1 MEEKEPKL
9 SEFAIKISHEAKL
22 KELLRNLNSIESQL
36 FTDAAKEFIK
46 VLKSDAGPEFL
57 HSYIQTSSKLVEIS
71 QAWESR
77 NGKPGFLHILNLVS
91 AILKLWKDNMG
102 GERGGG
108 DAGRWLDKFARSLI
122 EEKMGDLYK
131 ELNSKE
137 AKRQNAVLSLLASVV
152 LRNSHLAWEVAK
164 VFDFKLA
171 VFPKLAEVRLRVK
184 KPDEGR
190 RKIHST
196 RKMFVRFAMS
206 FLEVGHPRLLRG
218 VLQQKEMYS
227 GVLRGLGNDDEETL
241 VYVLSV
247 LRDRVLVPESIVPPG
262 LRSVLFGN
270 VTLEQL
276 ISVSGRGEFVDAAE
290 LAHNVLMMVC
300 IDPENGLMPD
310 LNRHPNPL
318 RGNPKRLLSL
328 MKKLKATE
336 VVYHKELLLAIV
348 RGRPLFG
355 SLYLDEFPYSI
366 EDVASDNW
374 FPAISLAA
382 DVVSSVSVGHGFVD
396 IRAPDSEDVQ
406 NIIKCIGPR
415 PFSRSII
422 TKGLLHAD
430 SLVKHGTLKLVIE
443 VLQLFD
449 YLLKALDTSYSDQ
462 QMHGW
467 GALKA
472 EIQNGVRMF
481 LPDPQVLFSLLSPL
495 SSHIKSLESAS
506 KRKAEAE
513 MVPEHCVNPSKR
525 LKSSTASEDLDIV
538 ISGVNSSGV
547 DLFEEGEV
555 VASDGEQQLENG
567 ADIDQSIRDIWGLS
581 QFSAKQANIKDV
593 DTFFY
598 SKILDSLKIYYRT
611 MPMAMEGSVDF
622 FKLIPNNPLALPM
635 ILQQS
640 LLQLL
645 NEHVSQFSKNVTPI
659 TNPPQM
665 YRHLHPF
672 IVLLVGSPL
681 KQIKEQAYALA
692 KAAIL
697 STGAFDK
704 NVKEIC
710 AWFFFIPGYNTYN
723 ILRDLDVQIYQE
735 LSSVIVSFLC
745 DAVSTTGNNLY
756 KYMESL
762 KHYIYDAEGGK
773 DLSPEVS
780 PFIICVLEKCLRLL
794 SSESGSF
801 TLPQKSLISLYV
813 SNTIKYLL
821 DTQVKAEVL
830 SALIDRVLSEK
841 LENSNVDVLE
851 FAEYPCEWRPLK
863 TLLRFAR
870 DILHRQCY
878 GIYSNVKDIKRS
890 DNSFV
895 KTLADIREVL
905 KSEYHSGLVGL
916 SVGFS
921 FSLMC
926 TRRNELLQNFQIVL
940 SISSNLSEVPFSVL
954 SSILFLEPSYLD
966 DVIELCPEVFF
977 AALDSVKHCE
987 EKGESLYKADLDS
1000 LGAASFE
1007 LYRYLKSVPF
1017 YVVFSSIAQS
1027 CSLHLVERSKLQK
1040 LLLDKVTGIASDHLI
1055 SSLCNVLFWIN
1066 HTRSCYGLRSLEQL
1080 EMLCDICFILAEQ
1093 LLRQL
1098 LIQNMDTVILAH
1110 DNEPLPLHCVV
1121 DVAEI
1126 IYNNPALTASLNCS
1140 LSGDNVFSD
1149 SVFGETL
1156 EKLLELAK
1164 QGICKMDLNVL
1175 NLLITA
1181 SELLFV
1187 VHGGKISA
1195 EVVNDRKRISRAF
1208 NLLKEKLFLIFK
1220 SRFDACVQSMDF
1232 KPLLPTFYALHSLIS
1247 FISPS
1252 ELLELVNWTFS
1263 QIDINDAALHMPSK
1277 RNALFI
1283 GLHLASCTF
1292 DFLSELMRQPYQENK
1307 PYSFSG
1313 GTETHFDVLLFER
1326 IFFQLLQI
1334 GCHLKL
1340 EIADACL
1347 LKAFNV
1353 VKMHKAIHHSHLPSV
1368 MVLQRVVATIPVNI
1382 FSYCLHKINRTK
1394 SDLVYNI
1401 VAMSPLHM
1409 SVFGSMFSEILD
1421 KSSLPNA
1428 NITQGTCR
1436 HCFSD
1441 EELLMVLPTVFLYLN
1456 LVIPKFGG
1464 QLCKAFEAIRL
1475 VYGRVLLSGFSKWK
1489 SFVSGTI
1496 FEIGFDK
1503 LLIASKEEY
1512 TDLFSDSLLG
1522 KTILM
1527 VRDHLISGEDAM
1539 RVDRRLDLYNS
1550 MFPSTAD
1557 NIIDDFC
1564 GETGGRLLKKPLDFV
1579 NRVVAKI
1586 NLCRM
1591 LLFTEHTQIKT
1602 QVDNGKKKV
1611 DSPQVTSDMATSKIR
1626 FLKMLINS
1634 WILIVKKFPEN
1645 IDYIGNVDGEKLP
1658 LFRFLEVF
1666 VMNNVLELTVD
1677 MHDYLIELDSH
1688 PFIEQLVKS
1697 FLLYRFGDPVTLKM
1711 LRTALAYISQW
1722 KFSCSSSIQ
1731 LLLAHSQFANSIQVA
1746 CQSFVSSKFGL
1757 VFTPMQ
1763 SILRLFFVGHG
1774 GPDTLDCKSNK
1785 LTDKE
1790 TLYLLELVKFV
1801 RVLLHIY
1808 AQQRELN
1815 FGEDTGINAQEL
1827 VHLLLFSYG
1836 ATCSEVDLEIYNL
1849 LLDIESNDES
1859 CAGTVARTDYL
1870 WGIASLKARK
1880 DLEQDKD
1887 MQSVEQKNVEIYERQ
1902 KVKFREN
1909 IPIDPKICAQ
1919 TVLFFPYNRVVYEG
1933 NSPKLQK
1940 ASYAV
1945 VHEGPST
1952 TDKLQIYD
1960 PVFILRFSIHCLSM
1974 SYIEPIEFASLGLL
1988 AVTFASI
1995 SSPDDDMRKLG
2006 YEALAK
2012 FKSALEKCQ
2021 KKKEVVRLR
2030 LLLTYLQNGIEEPWQ
2045 RIPSVIAV
2053 FAAEASVILLDP
2065 SNNNYSTISKHLSNS
2080 PSVNMK
2086 AIPLFRN
2093 FFWSTSITFKA
2104 DRVWML
2110 RLLCAGLN
2118 TEDDAQ
2124 TYIRNSIFETLL
2136 SFYSSPLSDNES
2148 KELIIQVVK
2157 KAVLLH
2163 KAVWFLV
2170 EHCGV
2175 ISWLSSI
2182 LLFIYGSGFE
2192 EQQKFVLTQL
2202 PIILEVVN
2210 CITSPRNIVEWLQK
2224 HAMEQLSELSL
2235 HLYKI
2240 LVSGVELIKYQS
2252 SICVSILQILAL
2264 VLKISQKRKIYQPH
2278 FTLSDEGLFQ
2288 LYEAVEACSKLVCY
2302 PIMGLGLKAVLMST
2316 PPVTILQMDQEKLF
2330 KFLRWAVTTAL
2341 QSKSEELVIPEDSDH
2356 HMTAVSGK
2364 RQPEE
2369 SLESKLLRW
2378 LTASVILGKITLNS
2392 RKLDND
2398 SLLERSSLHAFQ
2410 SWLGCP
2416 EKEFGETVKYS
2427 GEEILA
2433 AAIIYLLK
2441 QLNFS
2446 HQFLPSSVSALC
2458 LLLLSDSPAGLKSL
2472 VGFQTCLPSL
2482 CSKIHWPVE
2491 ANPAWRWSYHQAW
2504 RDLTT
2509 EVSELK
2515 RVEEIHACERLLV
2528 VASNVLIEKSGCSH
2542 FFDLNDVDKLHVH
2555 EWETSFIHS
2564 E

>member
-1 MEEKEPKL
+1 MEAKEQKF
-9 SEFAIKISHEAKL
+9 SEFSIKISHEAKL
-22 KELLRNLNSIESQL
+22 KEILRNLNSIESQL
-36 FTDAAKEFIK
+36 FSDAAKEFIK
-46 VLKSDAGPEFL
+46 VLKSDEGPEFIQ
-57 HSYIQTSSKLVEIS
+57 SYIQTSSKLVEIS

-77 NGKPGFLHILNLVS
+77 HGKPGFLHILNLVS
-91 AILKLWKDNMG
+91 AILKLWKENLG
-102 GERGGG
+102 GEGGG
-108 DAGRWLDKFARSLI
+108 GGAGRWLDKFARSLI
-122 EEKMGDLYK
+122 EEKMGVLYK

-137 AKRQNAVLSLLASVV
+137 AKRQNAVLYLLASIV

-184 KPDEGR
+184 KLDEGR

-196 RKMFVRFAMS
+196 RKAFVRFAMS

-218 VLQQKEMYS
+218 ILQQKEMYS
-227 GVLRGLGNDDEETL
+227 GVLRGLGNDDEDTL

-276 ISVSGRGEFVDAAE
+276 ISVSGRGEFVYAAE
-290 LAHNVLMMVC
+290 LAHNVLKMVC

-318 RGNPKRLLSL
+318 RGNSRRLLSL

-348 RGRPLFG
+348 RGRPLLG

-382 DVVSSVSVGHGFVD
+382 DVVSSVSVGYGFVD
-396 IRAPDSEDVQ
+396 THAPDSEDVQ
-406 NIIKCIGPR
+406 NIIKCIRPR

-430 SLVKHGTLKLVIE
+430 SLVKHGTLKLVTE

-449 YLLKALDTSYSDQ
+449 YLVKTLDTFYTDH
-462 QMHGW
+462 QMRGW
-467 GALKA
+467 GALKE
-472 EIQNGVRMF
+472 EIQNGVRML
-481 LPDPQVLFSLLSPL
+481 LPDPQVLLSLLSPL
-495 SSHIKSLESAS
+495 SSHVKSLEFAS

-513 MVPEHCVNPSKR
+513 IVPEHCGNPSKR
-525 LKSSTASEDLDIV
+525 LKSSHASEDLDLV
-538 ISGVNSSGV
+538 ISGVNSSGM
-547 DLFEEGEV
+547 DLLEEGEDV
-555 VASDGEQQLENG
+555 DSDGEQPLENG
-567 ADIDQSIRDIWGLS
+567 ADIDQCVRDIWGLS
-581 QFSAKQANIKDV
+581 QCSASQTNIKDV

-598 SKILDSLKIYYRT
+598 AKILDSLKIYYRN
-611 MPMAMEGSVDF
+611 MPTAMERSVDF
-622 FKLIPNNPLALPM
+622 FKLIPNNPLALPT

-645 NEHVSQFSKNVTPI
+645 NEHVGQISKDVTPV
-659 TNPPQM
+659 TSPPQM

-672 IVLLVGSPL
+672 LVLLVGSPL
-681 KQIKEQAYALA
+681 KQIKEQAYTLA
-692 KAAIL
+692 EAAIL

-704 NVKEIC
+704 NIKEIC
-710 AWFFFIPGYNTYN
+710 AWFFFIPGYTDHF
-723 ILRDLDVQIYQE
+723 LGEPDVQILQE

-821 DTQVKAEVL
+821 DTQVKAEAL
-830 SALIDRVLSEK
+830 SGLVNHILSEK
-841 LENSNVDVLE
+841 LENSNVDVVE
-851 FAEYPCEWRPLK
+851 FAECPCEWRPLK

-870 DILHRQCY
+870 DILHQRCY
-878 GIYSNVKDIKRS
+878 GINSNVKDIERPDS
-890 DNSFV
+890 SFV
-895 KTLADIREVL
+895 KTLADIEDVL
-905 KSEYHSGLVGL
+905 KTEYHAGLVGL

-926 TRRNELLQNFQIVL
+926 TRRDDLLQNFPIVL

-954 SSILFLEPSYLD
+954 SFILFLEPSYLD
-966 DVIELCPEVFF
+966 DVIELWPELFA
-977 AALDSVKHCE
+977 AALDNVENCE
-987 EKGESLYKADLDS
+987 DKRESLYKAYHDS
-1000 LGAASFE
+1000 VGASSFA
-1007 LYRYLKSVPF
+1007 LTRYLKIVPF
-1017 YVVFSSIAQS
+1017 YVLFSSIAQS
-1027 CSLHLVERSKLQK
+1027 CSLHLVERPRLQK
-1040 LLLDKVTGIASDHLI
+1040 LLLDKVTGIAPDHLI

-1066 HTRSCYGLRSLEQL
+1066 HTRSCDGLRSLEEL
-1080 EMLCDICFILAEQ
+1080 EILSETCFMLAEH

-1098 LIQNMDTVILAH
+1098 LIENVDTVISAH
-1110 DNEPLPLHCVV
+1110 DKEPLQLHCVA

-1126 IYNNPALTASLNCS
+1126 IYTNPALTASLNCS
-1140 LSGDNVFSD
+1140 LSGDNVLSD
-1149 SVFGETL
+1149 SVFGETM
-1156 EKLLELAK
+1156 EKLLELARE
-1164 QGICKMDLNVL
+1164 GICRMDVNVL
-1175 NLLITA
+1175 NLLRTT

-1187 VHGGKISA
+1187 GHGGKISA
-1195 EVVNDRKRISRAF
+1195 QVINGRKRISRAF
-1208 NLLKEKLFLIFK
+1208 NLLKEKLFVIFK
-1220 SRFDACVQSMDF
+1220 SRFDTCVKSMDF
-1232 KPLLPTFYALHSLIS
+1232 KPFLPTFYALHSFIS

-1252 ELLELVNWTFS
+1252 ELLELVNWSFS
-1263 QIDINDAALHMPSK
+1263 QIDINDATLHMPSK
-1277 RNALFI
+1277 RSALFI
-1283 GLHLASCTF
+1283 CLHLASCTF
-1292 DFLSELMRQPYQENK
+1292 DFLSEHMRQPYLENK

-1326 IFFQLLQI
+1326 IFFQLLQV
-1334 GCHLKL
+1334 GSHLKL
-1340 EIADACL
+1340 DIADACL

-1353 VKMHKAIHHSHLPSV
+1353 VKMHKGIHHSHLPSV
-1368 MVLQRVVATIPVNI
+1368 MVLQRVVATIPISI
-1382 FSYCLHKINRTK
+1382 FSYCLQKINRTRA
-1394 SDLVYNI
+1394 DLVYDI

-1409 SVFGSMFSEILD
+1409 SVFGSILSEILD
-1421 KSSLPNA
+1421 KSLPPA
-1428 NITQGTCR
+1428 SVMLGTSK

-1441 EELLMVLPTVFLYLN
+1441 EELLMVLPTVLLYLN

-1464 QLCKAFEAIRL
+1464 QLCKAFEAICL
-1475 VYGRVLLSGFSKWK
+1475 AYGPVLLSSFSKWK
-1489 SFVSGTI
+1489 SFVAERI
-1496 FEIGFDK
+1496 FEIGFDD
-1503 LLIASKEEY
+1503 LIVSKEEY
-1512 TDLFSDSLLG
+1512 SNLFSCSLLG
-1522 KTILM
+1522 KTIQM
-1527 VRDHLISGEDAM
+1527 VRDHLILGENGIGI
-1539 RVDRRLDLYNS
+1539 DRRLDLYNS
-1550 MFPSTAD
+1550 ICPSTTD
-1557 NIIDDFC
+1557 HIVDDFC
-1564 GETGGRLLKKPLDFV
+1564 GKTGGRSLMKSLDFV

-1586 NLCRM
+1586 NLCRV

-1602 QVDNGKKKV
+1602 QVDNGEKEVDFPKV
-1611 DSPQVTSDMATSKIR
+1611 TFNMATSQIH

-1634 WILIVKKFPEN
+1634 WILIVKKFQEK
-1645 IDYIGNVDGEKLP
+1645 IDYIGNADGDKLP
-1658 LFRFLEVF
+1658 VIRFLEVF
-1666 VMNNVLELTVD
+1666 VMNNVLELTTD
-1677 MHDYLIELDSH
+1677 MHDSLIELDSH

-1711 LRTALAYISQW
+1711 LRTILANISHW
-1722 KFSCSSSIQ
+1722 KFSCASSIQ
-1731 LLLAHSQFANSIQVA
+1731 LLLAHSQFANSIHVA
-1746 CQSFVSSKFGL
+1746 CQSFASSKFGL

-1763 SILRLFFVGHG
+1763 SILRLFFVGRG
-1774 GPDTLDCKSNK
+1774 GPDTLDCKNNELK
-1785 LTDKE
+1785 DRE
-1790 TLYLLELVKFV
+1790 TLHLLELVKFV

-1808 AQQRELN
+1808 AQQREVN
-1815 FGEDTGINAQEL
+1815 FTEDTGINGQEL
-1827 VHLLLFSYG
+1827 IHLLLLVYG

-1859 CAGTVARTDYL
+1859 CAGTVAQTDYL

-1880 DLEQDKD
+1880 DLEHDRVT
-1887 MQSVEQKNVEIYERQ
+1887 QSADQNNIEVYERR

-1919 TVLFFPYNRVVYEG
+1919 TVLFFPYNRVVYGG
-1933 NSPKLQK
+1933 NSLKLQK
-1940 ASYAV
+1940 ASSVV

-1952 TDKLQIYD
+1952 TVQIYD
-1960 PVFILRFSIHCLSM
+1960 PVFILRFSIHCLVM

-2006 YEALAK
+2006 YESLVK

-2045 RIPSVIAV
+2045 RIPSAIAV

-2080 PSVNMK
+2080 PSMNMK
-2086 AIPLFRN
+2086 VIPLFRN
-2093 FFWSTSITFKA
+2093 FFWSTSVTFKA

-2124 TYIRNSIFETLL
+2124 TYIRNSIFETLI
-2136 SFYSSPLSDNES
+2136 SFYTSPLSDNES

-2182 LLFIYGSGFE
+2182 LPFLYGSGFDD
-2192 EQQKFVLTQL
+2192 QRKFVLAQL
-2202 PIILEVVN
+2202 PIILEVVS

-2224 HAMEQLSELSL
+2224 HAMEQLSELAL

-2240 LVSGVELIKYQS
+2240 LVSGVELITDQS

-2264 VLKISQKRKIYQPH
+2264 VLKMSQKRKIYQPH
-2278 FTLSDEGLFQ
+2278 FTLSGEGLFQ
-2288 LYEAVEACSKLVCY
+2288 LHEPVEACSKSIY
-2302 PIMGLGLKAVLMST
+2302 NPIMGLGLKVVLMST
-2316 PPVTILQMDQEKLF
+2316 PPVTILQMDQEKLL

-2341 QSKSEELVIPEDSDH
+2341 QSKLEELDTAEDSDH
-2356 HMTAVSGK
+2356 HLIAVSGK

-2369 SLESKLLRW
+2369 SLDSKLLRW
-2378 LTASVILGKITLNS
+2378 LTASAILGKIALNS
-2392 RKLDND
+2392 RKLND
-2398 SLLERSSLHAFQ
+2398 GSVLEKSSLHALQ
-2410 SWLGCP
+2410 SWLECP
-2416 EKEFGETVKYS
+2416 EIEIKETVEY
-2427 GEEILA
+2427 GREEILA
-2433 AAIIYLLK
+2433 TTIIHLLK

-2446 HQFLPSSVSALC
+2446 HQLLPSSVSALC
-2458 LLLLSDSPAGLKSL
+2458 LLLLSDSSTGLKSL
-2472 VGFQTCLPSL
+2472 NGVRSCLPSL
-2482 CSKIHWPVE
+2482 CSKIQWPVE
-2491 ANPAWRWSYHQAW
+2491 AIPAWRWSYYHPW

-2509 EVSELK
+2509 KLSD
-2515 RVEEIHACERLLV
+2515 VEKLDEIHACERLVV
-2528 VASNVLIEKSGCSH
+2528 VASNVVTEKSGCSH
-2542 FFDLNDVDKLHVH
+2542 FFDLKDVDKLRVH
-2555 EWETSFIHS
+2555 EWERTLIHS

>member
-1 MEEKEPKL
+1 MEMKEQKF
-9 SEFAIKISHEAKL
+9 SEFAIKIRHEAKL
-22 KELLRNLNSIESQL
+22 KEILRNLNSIESQL
-36 FTDAAKEFIK
+36 FSDAAKEFIK

-57 HSYIQTSSKLVEIS
+57 QSYVQTSSKLVEIS

-77 NGKPGFLHILNLVS
+77 HGKPGFLHILNLVS
-91 AILKLWKDNMG
+91 AILKLWKDNVG
-102 GERGGG
+102 GGGGG
-108 DAGRWLDKFARSLI
+108 DVGRWLDKFARSLI

-137 AKRQNAVLSLLASVV
+137 AKRQNAVLYLLASIV

-184 KPDEGR
+184 KLDEGR

-196 RKMFVRFAMS
+196 RKAFVRFAMS

-218 VLQQKEMYS
+218 ILQQKEMYS
-227 GVLRGLGNDDEETL
+227 GVLRGLGNDEEETL

-276 ISVSGRGEFVDAAE
+276 ISVSGRGEFVHAAE

-318 RGNPKRLLSL
+318 RGNSRRLLSL

-374 FPAISLAA
+374 FPTISLAA
-382 DVVSSVSVGHGFVD
+382 DVVSSVSVGHGFAD
-396 IRAPDSEDVQ
+396 KHAPDNEDVQ
-406 NIIKCIGPR
+406 NIIKCIRSR

-443 VLQLFD
+443 VLHLFD
-449 YLLKALDTSYSDQ
+449 YLVKTLDTFYTDHQ
-462 QMHGW
+462 IRGW
-467 GALKA
+467 GALKE
-472 EIQNGVRMF
+472 EIQNGVRML
-481 LPDPQVLFSLLSPL
+481 LPDPQVLLSLLSPL
-495 SSHIKSLESAS
+495 SSHVKSLESAS

-513 MVPEHCVNPSKR
+513 IVPLHSGNSSKR
-525 LKSSTASEDLDIV
+525 LKSSHASEDLDLV
-538 ISGVNSSGV
+538 ISGVNSSGMN
-547 DLFEEGEV
+547 LFEEGEDV
-555 VASDGEQQLENG
+555 DSDGEQPLENG
-567 ADIDQSIRDIWGLS
+567 ADIDRCVRDIWGLS
-581 QFSAKQANIKDV
+581 QCSASLINIKDV

-611 MPMAMEGSVDF
+611 MPMAMERSVDF
-622 FKLIPNNPLALPM
+622 FKLIPNNPLALPT

-645 NEHVSQFSKNVTPI
+645 NEHVSLISKDVTPI
-659 TNPPQM
+659 TSPPQM
-665 YRHLHPF
+665 YRHLHLF
-672 IVLLVGSPL
+672 LVLLVGSPL
-681 KQIKEQAYALA
+681 KQIKKQAYALA
-692 KAAIL
+692 ETAIL

-710 AWFFFIPGYNTYN
+710 AWFFFIPGYTDNF
-723 ILRDLDVQIYQE
+723 LGELEVQILQE

-762 KHYIYDAEGGK
+762 KHYNYDAEGGK

-821 DTQVKAEVL
+821 DTQVKAEAL
-830 SALIDRVLSEK
+830 SGLVNRILSEK
-841 LENSNVDVLE
+841 LENNNVDVLE
-851 FAEYPCEWRPLK
+851 LAECPCEWRPLK

-870 DILHRQCY
+870 DILHQRCY
-878 GIYSNVKDIKRS
+878 GINSNVKDIERPDS
-890 DNSFV
+890 SFV
-895 KTLADIREVL
+895 KTLADIEDVL
-905 KSEYHSGLVGL
+905 KTEYHIGLVGL

-926 TRRNELLQNFQIVL
+926 TRRDELLHNFPTVL
-940 SISSNLSEVPFSVL
+940 SISCNLSEVPFSVL
-954 SSILFLEPSYLD
+954 SSILFLESSYLD
-966 DVIELCPEVFF
+966 DVIELWPELFA
-977 AALDSVKHCE
+977 AALDNVENCE
-987 EKGESLYKADLDS
+987 DKGESLYNGDHDS
-1000 LGAASFE
+1000 VGAASFA
-1007 LYRYLKSVPF
+1007 LSRYLKIVPF
-1017 YVVFSSIAQS
+1017 YALFSSIVQS
-1027 CSLHLVERSKLQK
+1027 CSLHLVERPRLQK
-1040 LLLDKVTGIASDHLI
+1040 LLLDKVTGIAPDHLI

-1066 HTRSCYGLRSLEQL
+1066 HTRSCDGLRSLEEL
-1080 EMLCDICFILAEQ
+1080 EILSETCFMLAEH

-1098 LIQNMDTVILAH
+1098 LIENVDTVISAH
-1110 DNEPLPLHCVV
+1110 DKEPLQLHCVV

-1126 IYNNPALTASLNCS
+1126 IYTNTALTASLNCS
-1140 LSGDNVFSD
+1140 LSGDNVLSD
-1149 SVFGETL
+1149 SVFGETM
-1156 EKLLELAK
+1156 EKLLELARE
-1164 QGICKMDLNVL
+1164 GICRMDVNAL
-1175 NLLITA
+1175 NLLRTA

-1187 VHGGKISA
+1187 VHGGNISA
-1195 EVVNDRKRISRAF
+1195 RVINGRKHISRAF

-1220 SRFDACVQSMDF
+1220 TRFDASVKSMDY
-1232 KPLLPTFYALHSLIS
+1232 KPLLPTFYALHSFIS

-1252 ELLELVNWTFS
+1252 ELLELVNWSFS
-1263 QIDINDAALHMPSK
+1263 QIDINDATFHMPSK

-1292 DFLSELMRQPYQENK
+1292 DFLAEQMRQPYFENK
-1307 PYSFSG
+1307 LYSFSG

-1326 IFFQLLQI
+1326 ILFQLLHV
-1334 GCHLKL
+1334 GSHLKL
-1340 EIADACL
+1340 DIADACL
-1347 LKAFNV
+1347 LKAFTV
-1353 VKMHKAIHHSHLPSV
+1353 VKMHKGIHHSHLPSV
-1368 MVLQRVVATIPVNI
+1368 MVLQSVVATIPINI
-1382 FSYCLHKINRTK
+1382 FSYCLQKINRTRA
-1394 SDLVYNI
+1394 DLVYYI

-1409 SVFGSMFSEILD
+1409 SVFGSMLFKILD
-1421 KSSLPNA
+1421 KSLPPA
-1428 NITQGTCR
+1428 NVMQGTSK

-1441 EELLMVLPTVFLYLN
+1441 EELLMVLPTVMLYLN

-1464 QLCKAFEAIRL
+1464 QLCKAFEPICLA
-1475 VYGRVLLSGFSKWK
+1475 YGPVLLSGFSKWK
-1489 SFVSGTI
+1489 SFVSDRI
-1496 FEIGFDK
+1496 FEIGFDDM
-1503 LLIASKEEY
+1503 IASKEEY
-1512 TDLFSDSLLG
+1512 SDLFSYSLLG

-1527 VRDHLISGEDAM
+1527 VRDHLILGDNIIA
-1539 RVDRRLDLYNS
+1539 VDRRLDLYNS
-1550 MFPSTAD
+1550 ICPSTTD
-1557 NIIDDFC
+1557 HIVDDFC
-1564 GETGGRLLKKPLDFV
+1564 GKTGGRSLLKPLDFV

-1586 NLCRM
+1586 NLCRV
-1591 LLFTEHTQIKT
+1591 LLFTEHTQ
-1602 QVDNGKKKV
+1602 VDNGEKKV
-1611 DSPQVTSDMATSKIR
+1611 DSPKVTFNMATSKIH

-1634 WILIVKKFPEN
+1634 WILIVKKFQDN
-1645 IDYIGNVDGEKLP
+1645 IDYIRNIDGDKLSV
-1658 LFRFLEVF
+1658 FRFLEVF
-1666 VMNNVLELTVD
+1666 VMNNVLELTAD
-1677 MHDYLIELDSH
+1677 MHDSLIELDSH

-1711 LRTALAYISQW
+1711 LRTILANISHW
-1722 KFSCSSSIQ
+1722 KFACDSSIQ
-1731 LLLAHSQFANSIQVA
+1731 LLLAHSQFANSIHVA

-1763 SILRLFFVGHG
+1763 SILRLFLVGRG
-1774 GPDTLDCKSNK
+1774 GPDTLDCKSNELK
-1785 LTDKE
+1785 DRESLH
-1790 TLYLLELVKFV
+1790 LLELVKLV

-1808 AQQRELN
+1808 AQQREVN
-1815 FGEDTGINAQEL
+1815 FGEDTGINGQEL
-1827 VHLLLFSYG
+1827 IHLLLLAYG

-1880 DLEQDKD
+1880 DLEHDRVT
-1887 MQSVEQKNVEIYERQ
+1887 QSVDQNNMEVYERR
-1902 KVKFREN
+1902 KDKFREN

-1919 TVLFFPYNRVVYEG
+1919 TVLFFPYDRVVYGG

-1940 ASYAV
+1940 ASSVV

-1952 TDKLQIYD
+1952 TVQIYD
-1960 PVFILRFSIHCLSM
+1960 PVFILRFSIHCLVM

-1988 AVTFASI
+1988 AVTFVSI

-2006 YEALAK
+2006 YESLVK

-2045 RIPSVIAV
+2045 RIPSAIAV

-2065 SNNNYSTISKHLSNS
+2065 SNNNYSTISKHLGNS
-2080 PSVNMK
+2080 PSMNMK
-2086 AIPLFRN
+2086 VIPLFKI

-2104 DRVWML
+2104 DRIWML
-2110 RLLCAGLN
+2110 RLLCSGLN

-2124 TYIRNSIFETLL
+2124 TYIRNSIFETLI
-2136 SFYSSPLSDNES
+2136 SFYTSPLSDNES

-2157 KAVLLH
+2157 KGVLLH

-2182 LLFIYGSGFE
+2182 LPFLHGSGFE
-2192 EQQKFVLTQL
+2192 DQRKFVLAQL
-2202 PIILEVVN
+2202 PIILEVVS

-2224 HAMEQLSELSL
+2224 HAMGQLSELAL

-2240 LVSGVELIKYQS
+2240 LVSSVELIKDQS
-2252 SICVSILQILAL
+2252 RICVSILQILAL

-2288 LYEAVEACSKLVCY
+2288 LFEAVETCSKSIY
-2302 PIMGLGLKAVLMST
+2302 NPIMGLGLKVVLVST
-2316 PPVTILQMDQEKLF
+2316 PPVAILQMDQEKLL
-2330 KFLRWAVTTAL
+2330 KFLRWAVTSAL
-2341 QSKSEELVIPEDSDH
+2341 QSKSEELDTGEDSDH
-2356 HMTAVSGK
+2356 HLIAVSEK

-2369 SLESKLLRW
+2369 SLDSKLLRW
-2378 LTASVILGKITLNS
+2378 LTASAILGKVTLNS
-2392 RKLDND
+2392 RKLND
-2398 SLLERSSLHAFQ
+2398 GSVLEKSSLHALQ
-2410 SWLGCP
+2410 AWLECP
-2416 EKEFGETVKYS
+2416 EKETKETVEYDC
-2427 GEEILA
+2427 GEILA
-2433 AAIIYLLK
+2433 AAIIQLLK

-2446 HQFLPSSVSALC
+2446 HQLLPSSVSALC
-2458 LLLLSDSPAGLKSL
+2458 LLLLSDTSTVSYVGLKSL
-2472 VGFQTCLPSL
+2472 NGVGSCLPSL
-2482 CSKIHWPVE
+2482 CSKIQWPVE
-2491 ANPAWRWSYHQAW
+2491 AIPAWRWSYYHPW

-2509 EVSELK
+2509 KLSA
-2515 RVEEIHACERLLV
+2515 VEKLDEIHACERLLA
-2528 VASNVLIEKSGCSH
+2528 VASNVVTEKSGCSH
-2542 FFDLNDVDKLHVH
+2542 FFDLKDVDKLRVH
-2555 EWETSFIHS
+2555 EWERTLIHS

>member
-1 MEEKEPKL
+1 METKEQKF

-22 KELLRNLNSIESQL
+22 KEILRNLNSIESQL
-36 FTDAAKEFIK
+36 FSDAAKEFTR
-46 VLKSDAGPEFL
+46 VLKSDVGPEFL
-57 HSYIQTSSKLVEIS
+57 QSYVQTSSKLVEIS

-77 NGKPGFLHILNLVS
+77 QGKPGFLHILNLVS
-91 AILKLWKDNMG
+91 AILKLWKDNV
-102 GERGGG
+102 GGG
-108 DAGRWLDKFARSLI
+108 GGSDAGRWLDKFARSLI

-137 AKRQNAVLSLLASVV
+137 AKRQNAVLYLLASIV

-184 KPDEGR
+184 KLDEGR

-196 RKMFVRFAMS
+196 RKAFVRFAMS

-218 VLQQKEMYS
+218 ILQQKEMYS

-276 ISVSGRGEFVDAAE
+276 ISVSGRSEFVHAAE

-318 RGNPKRLLSL
+318 RGNSRRLLSL

-374 FPAISLAA
+374 FPTISLAA
-382 DVVSSVSVGHGFVD
+382 AVVSSVSVGHGFAD
-396 IRAPDSEDVQ
+396 KHAPDSEDVQ
-406 NIIKCIGPR
+406 NIIKCIRPR

-443 VLQLFD
+443 VLHLFD
-449 YLLKALDTSYSDQ
+449 YLVKTLDTFYTDH
-462 QMHGW
+462 QMCGW
-467 GALKA
+467 GTLKE
-472 EIQNGVRMF
+472 EIQNDVRML
-481 LPDPQVLFSLLSPL
+481 LPDPQVLLSLLSPL
-495 SSHIKSLESAS
+495 SSHVKSLESAL

-513 MVPEHCVNPSKR
+513 IVPEHCGNSSKR
-525 LKSSTASEDLDIV
+525 LKSSHASEDLDLV

-547 DLFEEGEV
+547 NLFEEGEDV
-555 VASDGEQQLENG
+555 DSDGEQPLENG
-567 ADIDQSIRDIWGLS
+567 TDIDRCVRDIWGLS
-581 QFSAKQANIKDV
+581 QCSASQTNIKDV

-611 MPMAMEGSVDF
+611 MPMAMERSVDF
-622 FKLIPNNPLALPM
+622 FKLIPNNPLALPT

-645 NEHVSQFSKNVTPI
+645 NEHVSQISKDVTPI
-659 TNPPQM
+659 TSPPQM

-672 IVLLVGSPL
+672 LILLVGSPL

-692 KAAIL
+692 ETAIL

-710 AWFFFIPGYNTYN
+710 AWFFFIPGYTDNF
-723 ILRDLDVQIYQE
+723 LGELEVQILQE

-762 KHYIYDAEGGK
+762 KNYIYDAEGGK

-821 DTQVKAEVL
+821 DTQVKAEAL
-830 SALIDRVLSEK
+830 SGLVNRILSEK
-841 LENSNVDVLE
+841 LENNNVDVLE
-851 FAEYPCEWRPLK
+851 FAECPCEWRPLK
-863 TLLRFAR
+863 ILLRFAR
-870 DILHRQCY
+870 DILHQQCY
-878 GIYSNVKDIKRS
+878 GINSNVKDIERPDS
-890 DNSFV
+890 SFV
-895 KTLADIREVL
+895 KTLADIEDVL
-905 KSEYHSGLVGL
+905 KTEYHIGLVGL

-926 TRRNELLQNFQIVL
+926 TRRDELLHNFPTVL
-940 SISSNLSEVPFSVL
+940 SISINLSEVPFSVL
-954 SSILFLEPSYLD
+954 SSILFLESSYLD
-966 DVIELCPEVFF
+966 DVIELWPELFA
-977 AALDSVKHCE
+977 AALDNVENSE
-987 EKGESLYKADLDS
+987 EKGESLYNADHDS
-1000 LGAASFE
+1000 VGAASFA
-1007 LYRYLKSVPF
+1007 LSRYLKIVPF
-1017 YVVFSSIAQS
+1017 YALFSSIAQS
-1027 CSLHLVERSKLQK
+1027 CSLHLVERPRLQK
-1040 LLLDKVTGIASDHLI
+1040 LLLDKVTGIAPDHLI

-1066 HTRSCYGLRSLEQL
+1066 HTRSCDGLRSLEEL
-1080 EMLCDICFILAEQ
+1080 EILSETCFMLAEH

-1098 LIQNMDTVILAH
+1098 LIENVDTVISAH
-1110 DNEPLPLHCVV
+1110 DKEPLQLHRVV

-1126 IYNNPALTASLNCS
+1126 IFTNTALTASLNCS
-1140 LSGDNVFSD
+1140 LSGDNVLSD
-1149 SVFGETL
+1149 SVFGETM
-1156 EKLLELAK
+1156 EKLLELARE
-1164 QGICKMDLNVL
+1164 GICRMDVNAL
-1175 NLLITA
+1175 NLLRTA
-1181 SELLFV
+1181 SELLSV
-1187 VHGGKISA
+1187 VHGGNISA
-1195 EVVNDRKRISRAF
+1195 RVINGRRRISRAF

-1220 SRFDACVQSMDF
+1220 TRFDASVESMDF
-1232 KPLLPTFYALHSLIS
+1232 KPLLPTFYALHSFIS
-1247 FISPS
+1247 FISPC
-1252 ELLELVNWTFS
+1252 ELLELVSWSFS
-1263 QIDINDAALHMPSK
+1263 QIDINDATFHMPSK

-1292 DFLSELMRQPYQENK
+1292 DFLAEHMRQPYLEYK

-1326 IFFQLLQI
+1326 IFFQLLQV
-1334 GCHLKL
+1334 GSHLKL
-1340 EIADACL
+1340 DIADACL
-1347 LKAFNV
+1347 LKAFTV
-1353 VKMHKAIHHSHLPSV
+1353 AKMHKGIHHSHLPSV
-1368 MVLQRVVATIPVNI
+1368 MVLQRVVATIPINI
-1382 FSYCLHKINRTK
+1382 ISYCLQKINRTRA
-1394 SDLVYNI
+1394 DLVYDI
-1401 VAMSPLHM
+1401 VVMSPLHM
-1409 SVFGSMFSEILD
+1409 SVFGSMLFKILD
-1421 KSSLPNA
+1421 KSLPPA
-1428 NITQGTCR
+1428 NVIQGTSK

-1441 EELLMVLPTVFLYLN
+1441 EELLMVLPTVLLYLN
-1456 LVIPKFGG
+1456 SVIPKFGG
-1464 QLCKAFEAIRL
+1464 QLCKAFEAICL
-1475 VYGRVLLSGFSKWK
+1475 AYGPVLLSDFSKWK
-1489 SFVSGTI
+1489 SFVSDRI
-1496 FEIGFDK
+1496 FEIGFDDM
-1503 LLIASKEEY
+1503 IASKEEY
-1512 TDLFSDSLLG
+1512 SDLFSYSLLG
-1522 KTILM
+1522 KTILV
-1527 VRDHLISGEDAM
+1527 VRDHLILGEKFIA
-1539 RVDRRLDLYNS
+1539 VGRRLDLYNS
-1550 MFPSTAD
+1550 ICPSTTD
-1557 NIIDDFC
+1557 HIVDDFC
-1564 GETGGRLLKKPLDFV
+1564 GKTGGRSLLKPLDFV

-1586 NLCRM
+1586 NLCRV
-1591 LLFTEHTQIKT
+1591 LLFTEHTQ
-1602 QVDNGKKKV
+1602 VDNGEKKV
-1611 DSPQVTSDMATSKIR
+1611 DSPKVTINMATSRIH
-1626 FLKMLINS
+1626 FLKILINS
-1634 WILIVKKFPEN
+1634 WILIVKKFQDN
-1645 IDYIGNVDGEKLP
+1645 IDYIGNVDGDKLSV
-1658 LFRFLEVF
+1658 FRFLEVF
-1666 VMNNVLELTVD
+1666 VMNNVLELTTD
-1677 MHDYLIELDSH
+1677 MHDSLIELDSH

-1697 FLLYRFGDPVTLKM
+1697 FLLYRFGDPVTLRM
-1711 LRTALAYISQW
+1711 LRTILANISHW
-1722 KFSCSSSIQ
+1722 KFSCDSSIQ
-1731 LLLAHSQFANSIQVA
+1731 LLLAHSQFANSIHVA

-1763 SILRLFFVGHG
+1763 SILRLFLVGRG
-1774 GPDTLDCKSNK
+1774 GPDTLDYKSNELK
-1785 LTDKE
+1785 DRE
-1790 TLYLLELVKFV
+1790 TLHLLELVKLV

-1808 AQQRELN
+1808 AQQREVN
-1815 FGEDTGINAQEL
+1815 FGEDTGINGQEL
-1827 VHLLLFSYG
+1827 IHLLLMAYG

-1880 DLEQDKD
+1880 DLEHDRVT
-1887 MQSVEQKNVEIYERQ
+1887 QSVDQNNMEVYERR
-1902 KVKFREN
+1902 KDKFREN

-1919 TVLFFPYNRVVYEG
+1919 TVLFFPYNRVVYGG

-1940 ASYAV
+1940 ASSVV
-1945 VHEGPST
+1945 VHEDPST
-1952 TDKLQIYD
+1952 TVQIYD
-1960 PVFILRFSIHCLSM
+1960 PVFILRFSIHCLVM
-1974 SYIEPIEFASLGLL
+1974 GYIEPIEFASLGLL

-2006 YEALAK
+2006 YESLVK

-2045 RIPSVIAV
+2045 RIPSAIAV
-2053 FAAEASVILLDP
+2053 FAAEASVVLLDP

-2080 PSVNMK
+2080 PSMNMK
-2086 AIPLFRN
+2086 VIPLFKN

-2110 RLLCAGLN
+2110 RLLCTGLN

-2124 TYIRNSIFETLL
+2124 TYIRNSIFETLI
-2136 SFYSSPLSDNES
+2136 SFYTSPLSDNES

-2157 KAVLLH
+2157 KGVLLH

-2182 LLFIYGSGFE
+2182 LPFLHGSGFE
-2192 EQQKFVLTQL
+2192 DQRKFVLAQL
-2202 PIILEVVN
+2202 PIILEVVS

-2224 HAMEQLSELSL
+2224 HAMEQLSELAL

-2240 LVSGVELIKYQS
+2240 LVSSVELIKDQS

-2288 LYEAVEACSKLVCY
+2288 LYEAVEACSKSIY
-2302 PIMGLGLKAVLMST
+2302 NPIMGLGLKVVLMST
-2316 PPVTILQMDQEKLF
+2316 PPVTILQMDKEKLL

-2341 QSKSEELVIPEDSDH
+2341 QSKSEELDTGEDSDH
-2356 HMTAVSGK
+2356 HLIAGSEK
-2364 RQPEE
+2364 KQIEE
-2369 SLESKLLRW
+2369 SLDSKLLRW
-2378 LTASVILGKITLNS
+2378 LTASAILGKVTLNS
-2392 RKLDND
+2392 RKLND
-2398 SLLERSSLHAFQ
+2398 GSVLEKSSLHALQ
-2410 SWLGCP
+2410 SWLECP
-2416 EKEFGETVKYS
+2416 EKETKETVEY
-2427 GEEILA
+2427 GCGEILA
-2433 AAIIYLLK
+2433 AAIIQLLK

-2446 HQFLPSSVSALC
+2446 HQLLPSSVSALC
-2458 LLLLSDSPAGLKSL
+2458 LLLLSDTSTGLKSL
-2472 VGFQTCLPSL
+2472 NGVRSCLPSL
-2482 CSKIHWPVE
+2482 CSKIQWPVE
-2491 ANPAWRWSYHQAW
+2491 AIPAWRWSYYHPW

-2509 EVSELK
+2509 KLSD
-2515 RVEEIHACERLLV
+2515 VEKLDEIHACERLLA
-2528 VASNVLIEKSGCSH
+2528 VASNVVTEKSGCSH
-2542 FFDLNDVDKLHVH
+2542 FFDLKDVDKLRVH
-2555 EWETSFIHS
+2555 EWERTLIHS